1 MGGCDKHR
9 IRVLIVDDSPFIR
22 RVIHLLL
29 DDAGDFEVV
38 GEAENGLEALEM
50 FQSQKPDL
58 ITLDQEMPVL
68 NGIETL
74 KRLREISDVPVIIVS
89 ALPMTEFAIAGGIGI
104 PESHRVIKTFSN
116 NPVDLSVF
124 AEELTTKLR
133 HAMSD
138 YVANH
143 QQLGECSSR

>member
-38 GEAENGLEALEM
+38 GEAENGLVALEM

-74 KRLREISDVPVIIVS
+74 KRLREVSDVPVIIVS
-89 ALPMTEFAIAGGIGI
+89 ALPMAEFAVAGGVGI

-116 NPVDLSVF
+116 NPIDLSVF

-133 HAMSD
+133 DARSD
-138 YVANH
+138 YCAKHPMIGNRSN
-143 QQLGECSSR
+143 L